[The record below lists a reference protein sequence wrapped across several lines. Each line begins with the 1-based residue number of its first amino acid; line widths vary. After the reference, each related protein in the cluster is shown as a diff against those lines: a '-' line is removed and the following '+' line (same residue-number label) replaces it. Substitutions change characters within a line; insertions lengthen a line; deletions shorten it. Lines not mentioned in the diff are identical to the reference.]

1 MAGPRAA
8 GVVSSDMAITT
19 MKGALRAT
27 FVMGTLMA
35 VAIGGIG
42 ISSKTTSG
50 VELWSKAC
58 GGDKALHADPTAF
71 SRCMR
76 AVPASAD

>member
-1 MAGPRAA
+1 MAGPRPG
-8 GVVSSDMAITT
+8 GVVLSDVAITT
-19 MKGALRAT
+19 MKGAIRVAL
-27 FVMGTLMA
+27 VMGTLMA
-35 VAIGGIG
+35 VAIGGVG

-58 GGDKALHADPTAF
+58 GGDKALHADPPAF